1 MKMAISFLFSAW
13 LIITIPAVGS
23 AKIVDRIVAQV
34 NDEIITL
41 SDLDQAIKYSRPTA
55 DSTTPAEKEALRKQM
70 LDILIDRKLAKAE
83 AKRYGLTVPEKDL
96 QKAIDDIKKKNGFAD
111 DAALSQALAKD
122 GMTMEQLRQQISEQI
137 QQDRLMALTVKD
149 VPKVTDTEVKKFY
162 EQNFKTPENRVHVK
176 VITLPIPPNANAD
189 QQEAVRATAE
199 KVLTE
204 AQKGG
209 DFDKLM
215 KEYSKPIPN
224 IPSGDLGFLRQ
235 ADLDPK
241 FFEFLT
247 NLKPNEVVPLKT
259 PQGFQIIKLIE
270 IRMNQVVGLDEV
282 RPQIIAALQ
291 HEKMMKLFSEHLKDA
306 RKRALVKVMLNPEPA
321 RKTSEASHN
330 AP

>member
-1 MKMAISFLFSAW
+1 MKMAVAFLFGTL
-13 LIITIPAVGS
+13 LIIMIPGVGS
-23 AKIVDRIVAQV
+23 AKIVDKIVAQV

-41 SDLDQAIKYSRPTA
+41 SELEQAMKYSRPNP
-55 DSTTPAEKEALRKQM
+55 DSPAPETEAYRKQM

-96 QKAIDDIKKKNGFAD
+96 QKAVEDIRKKNGFAD
-111 DAALSQALAKD
+111 DAALSQALSKD
-122 GMTMEQLRQQISEQI
+122 GMTMEQLRTQISEQI

-149 VPKVTDTEVKKFY
+149 APKVTDAEIKKFY

-176 VITLPIPPNANAD
+176 VITLPVAPDANAD

-204 AQKGG
+204 AQKGE

-215 KEYSKPIPN
+215 KQYSKPMPN
-224 IPSGDLGFLRQ
+224 TPSGDLGFLRQ

-241 FFEFLT
+241 FYEFLT

-270 IRMNQVVGLDEV
+270 TKMNQVVGLDEV
-282 RPQIIAALQ
+282 RPQIVQILG
-291 HEKMMKLFSEHLKDA
+291 HDKTMKIFSEHLQDA
-306 RKRALVKVMLNPEPA
+306 RKRALVKVML
-321 RKTSEASHN
+321 TSEAGHKTE
-330 AP
+330 AGHK